1 MSACCHLAS
10 VKALPFVRN
19 ENFSAPSLSYRHRLW
34 LVRWD
39 SCPGR
44 KVLKFDFII
53 RPLLAE
59 TENKNFGFCP
69 RFRRGGWPVFAGA
82 SNMIFHQSVF
92 GGELDFVD

>member
-1 MSACCHLAS
+1 
-10 VKALPFVRN
+10 
-19 ENFSAPSLSYRHRLW
+19 
-34 LVRWD
+34 
-39 SCPGR
+39 
-44 KVLKFDFII
+44 LKFDFII

-82 SNMIFHQSVF
+82 SNMIFHQSVL